1 MIDFQQKRQIRKIFY
16 SRITLV
22 VLLIVVVFMV
32 KQVYDIYEK
41 EVVSK
46 NNLDLVVKKY
56 DGLKS
61 REKMLSSEI
70 DKLKTKEGLEGE
82 IRDKFD
88 VEKPGEQTVVIVDNA
103 DTKQSTSTSEN
114 KSVWQSIIG
123 WFK

>member
-16 SRITLV
+16 SRVTLV
-22 VLLIVVVFMV
+22 LLLIIVVFMV

-70 DKLKTKEGLEGE
+70 DKLKTKEGLEEE

-88 VEKPGEQTVVIVDNA
+88 VEKPGEQTVVIVDSV
-103 DTKQSTSTSEN
+103 DTRQSTSTIQN
-114 KSVWQSIIG
+114 TGFWQGVID